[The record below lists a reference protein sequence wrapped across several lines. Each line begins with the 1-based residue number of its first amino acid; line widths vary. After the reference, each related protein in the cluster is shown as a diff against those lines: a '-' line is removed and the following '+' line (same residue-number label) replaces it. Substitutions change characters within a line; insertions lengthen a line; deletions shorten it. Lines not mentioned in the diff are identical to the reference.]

1 MLILADSHLGDQGS
15 GADFYIFNRIS
26 EELIMTQIKFW

>member
-1 MLILADSHLGDQGS
+1 MLILADFHLADQGS

-26 EELIMTQIKFW
+26 KELIMMQIKLW